1 MKIVVL
7 SLAVVF
13 CVAAGRAEKNPVV
26 FPFLDRTACAAVAG
40 DGTAALSGLDAL
52 GANPAG
58 LADAPRQWNANYRQL
73 PLSTR
78 LAATAIALPVG
89 RSRWTGA
96 MSYSSLSSEGLEKR
110 DAAGV
115 RGGEFRQEDQTAGLH
130 LGGAVGM
137 GRGSLDLGIGVKF
150 LSSRID
156 RYGGSGMAFDAGART
171 RFSEIPL
178 TVSAAVLNWGQ
189 GPQLLDE
196 RSPLPS
202 SVGLAAA
209 YQPSRSFSV
218 FGGATH
224 FSNGGSFSLSGG
236 AEYFIAN
243 VLALRGSYTAGSDS
257 DGNQGLG
264 QLVGGFGVRF
274 GNARLDYA
282 FQPAGEELSDAGVG
296 ATQHA
301 TLTYE
306 F

>member
-7 SLAVVF
+7 SLAFVF
-13 CVAAGRAEKNPVV
+13 CVAAVRAEKNSVV
-26 FPFLDRTACAAVAG
+26 VPLLDRTACAAAAG
-40 DGTAALSGLDAL
+40 EGTAALSGLDTL

-58 LADAPRQWNANYRQL
+58 LADSPRQWNANYRQL

-78 LAATAIALPVG
+78 LAATAVAWPVG
-89 RSRWTGA
+89 RSRWTGGL
-96 MSYSSLSSEGLEKR
+96 SYSALSSEGLEKR
-110 DAAGV
+110 DAAGL
-115 RGGEFRQEDQTAGLH
+115 RGGEFRHEDQTAGIH

-137 GRGSLDLGIGVKF
+137 GNSSLDLGVGVKF
-150 LSSRID
+150 LNSRID
-156 RYGGSGMAFDAGART
+156 RYSGSGTAFDAGART
-171 RFSEIPL
+171 RLSEIPL
-178 TVSAAVLNWGQ
+178 TVSVAFLNWGQ
-189 GPQLLDE
+189 GPQLMNE

-202 SVGLAAA
+202 SVGLSAA

-224 FSNGGSFSLSGG
+224 FPNERSFSLSGG
-236 AEYFIAN
+236 AEFLIAN
-243 VLALRGSYTAGSDS
+243 ALALRGSYTAGSDS
-257 DGNQGLG
+257 EGNQGLG

-274 GNARLDYA
+274 GNTRLDYA

-301 TLTYE
+301 TLTYD